1 LQNRSFSQASKVV
14 RRQGQAGRIKTTGK
28 IGPRYRQAWLTCL
41 LVVAVT
47 HRQGHS
53 SVQPVITDSTV
64 EAAAAVDANI
74 FFKMLKGTKANDMV
88 MVVIDTRAPN
98 QDTTILTPGIAHRLP
113 TPATAGVIV
122 LDNKMVCVRIMG
134 VNKIPTTALCH
145 HSGAGQY
152 PPIPMIIAHPRTS

>member
-1 LQNRSFSQASKVV
+1 MKTPGSDETRKFGRLQNRSFSQASKVV

-74 FFKMLKGTKANDMV
+74 FFKMLKGTKANDMM
-88 MVVIDTRAPN
+88 MVVTAPN
-98 QDTTILTPGIAHRLP
+98 QDTAVLIPAVARRLLTPVA
-113 TPATAGVIV
+113 AGVSKLSRIV
-122 LDNKMVCVRIMG
+122 LNNKAVIVRIG
-134 VNKIPTTALCH
+134 ANKIPTTV
-145 HSGAGQY
+145 
-152 PPIPMIIAHPRTS
+152 TVTE

>member
-1 LQNRSFSQASKVV
+1 MKTPGSDETRKFGRLQNRSFSQASKVV

-74 FFKMLKGTKANDMV
+74 FFKMLKGTKANDILV
-88 MVVIDTRAPN
+88 VVIDTGAPN
-98 QDTTILTPGIAHRLP
+98 QDTANLIPAVARRLLTPVA
-113 TPATAGVIV
+113 AGVSKLSRIV
-122 LDNKMVCVRIMG
+122 LNNKAVIVRIG
-134 VNKIPTTALCH
+134 ANKTPTTV
-145 HSGAGQY
+145 
-152 PPIPMIIAHPRTS
+152 TVTE